1 MDQDNNTE
9 DIVHVDNKIEK
20 SIEHRIKKIR
30 REKKRTEE
38 RIQEIKKTK
47 DQLYAK
53 KKQQK
58 KLQYTTNGMGVKI
71 RHLSD
76 MVYSLEVGT
85 QTTIKA
91 QKQLEKT
98 SKKRK
103 KIDEELTDINIT
115 IVNLKR
121 TLRNK
126 EKNTKKLL
134 RNTVRENTA
143 LPKVLA
149 NIVMQYVSPGT

>member
-1 MDQDNNTE
+1 MLGKKELAVILVILICVCVYFYYEYLSNQLSINQHNN
-9 DIVHVDNKIEK
+9 DILEGF
-20 SIEHRIKKIR
+20 
-30 REKKRTEE
+30 
-38 RIQEIKKTK
+38 EISMTK
-47 DQLYAK
+47 Q
-53 KKQQK
+53 
-58 KLQYTTNGMGVKI
+58 
-71 RHLSD
+71 
-76 MVYSLEVGT
+76 
-85 QTTIKA
+85 
-91 QKQLEKT
+91 
-98 SKKRK
+98 K

-134 RNTVRENTA
+134 RNTVRENTD

>member
-1 MDQDNNTE
+1 MNQENNTE

-20 SIEHRIKKIR
+20 TIEHRIKKIR
-30 REKKRTEE
+30 REKKRTEKC
-38 RIQEIKKTK
+38 IQEIKKTK
-47 DQLYAK
+47 DQLCAK
-53 KKQQK
+53 EKQKK
-58 KLQYTTNGMGVKI
+58 KLQYITNGMSVKI

-76 MVYSLEVGT
+76 ISHNQKVGT
-85 QTTIKA
+85 RTTIKA